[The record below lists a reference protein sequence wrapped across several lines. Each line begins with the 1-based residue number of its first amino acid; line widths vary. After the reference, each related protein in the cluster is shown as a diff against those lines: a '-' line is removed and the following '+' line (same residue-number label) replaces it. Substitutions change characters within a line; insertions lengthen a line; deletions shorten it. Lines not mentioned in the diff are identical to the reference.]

1 MKYYNAKQISEMTG
15 LALSTA
21 RHKIQILNEELKE
34 KYPNQIIFQGKIP
47 IWFWEE
53 KTEPNKNERKC

>member
-1 MKYYNAKQISEMTG
+1 MKYYNAHQIAEITG
-15 LALSTA
+15 YSYKTA
-21 RHKIQILNEELKE
+21 QKKIQILNEELKE

-53 KTEPNKNERKC
+53 KTEPNKK

>member
-1 MKYYNAKQISEMTG
+1 MKYYNAHQIAEIIG
-15 LALSTA
+15 YALSTA

-34 KYPNQIIFQGKIP
+34 KYPNQIIFQEKIP

-53 KTEPNKNERKC
+53 KTEPNKK

>member
-1 MKYYNAKQISEMTG
+1 MKYYNAKQIAEMTG
-15 LALSTA
+15 YSLSNA
-21 RHKIQILNEELKE
+21 HKIIQNLNEELKE

-53 KTEPNKNERKC
+53 KTEPHKVNNNN